1 MAPDITVQELKRM
14 RDEGSDVL
22 VLDVRELDE
31 VETAR
36 LDDTLH
42 IPMAAVPGR
51 VTELL
56 PKDRPIV
63 VMCHGGT
70 RSDRVAGFL
79 RENGFENVANLS
91 GGIDAWSRQIDPSVP
106 LY

>member
-1 MAPDITVQELKRM
+1 MEPEITVQELKRL
-14 RDEGSDVL
+14 RDEGRDVL

-31 VETAR
+31 VATAR

-51 VTELL
+51 VAELL
-56 PKDRPIV
+56 PKDRAIV
-63 VMCHGGT
+63 VMCHGGM
-70 RSDRVAGFL
+70 RSDRVAAFL
-79 RENGFENVANLS
+79 RESGFENVSNLA
-91 GGIDAWSRQIDPSVP
+91 GGIDAWSRQIDASVP

>member
-1 MAPDITVQELKRM
+1 MAPDITVVDLKRM

-22 VLDVRELDE
+22 VLDVREDDE
-31 VETAR
+31 VATAR

-42 IPMAAVPGR
+42 IPMAAVPAR

-56 PKDRPIV
+56 PKDRAIV
-63 VMCHGGT
+63 VMCHGGM
-70 RSDRVAGFL
+70 RSERVATFL
-79 RENGFENVANLS
+79 RENGFENVANLT
-91 GGIDAWSRQIDPSVP
+91 GGIDAWSRQIDASVP